1 MTVTWLK
8 WHLGEF
14 PKPPRESQEGVSKQD
29 VTKRAEAGRELNR
42 GRGSDDGEERN
53 NGEHRG
59 DQDGPNKEVW
69 SGGDGWCRWQ
79 TQTTR
84 VCNGWR

>member
-14 PKPPRESQEGVSKQD
+14 PKPQSESQEGVSKQD

-42 GRGSDDGEERN
+42 GRGSEDGEE
-53 NGEHRG
+53 
-59 DQDGPNKEVW
+59 
-69 SGGDGWCRWQ
+69 
-79 TQTTR
+79 
-84 VCNGWR
+84 